1 MHTGGSGKYFH
12 CSDVC
17 FRMSLRFHEIAE
29 ADHVIQNPFSAAKL
43 ELLGEICD
51 VSSDTELLDL
61 ACGKGELLCRW
72 AARHGATGTGVDVSE
87 AFLEEAR
94 DRATELEVAD
104 RVTFER
110 ADATEY
116 PVGEH
121 DVDVACCIGASWIG
135 GGLVGTLDLLDRAT
149 RDESSLLVVGE
160 PFWIEEPP
168 SEAVAALA
176 DGDEDQFAL
185 LPDLLEGAQR
195 AGYEPVEMIRSSDDS
210 WDRYEA
216 KQWKTVDG
224 YLRENPDDPERE
236 DLYRWI
242 DDNRSAYLEYGRRYL
257 GWGVFVF
264 RNGSPIAP
272 N

>member
-1 MHTGGSGKYFH
+1 
-12 CSDVC
+12 
-17 FRMSLRFHEIAE
+17 MSLRFHEIAE
-29 ADHVIQNPFSAAKL
+29 AEHRIQNPLSAAKL

-61 ACGKGELLCRW
+61 ASGKGELLCQW

-87 AFLEEAR
+87 VFVEEAR
-94 DRATELEVAD
+94 ERSVERDVAD

-116 PVGEH
+116 PVEDH

-135 GGLVGTLDLLDRAT
+135 GGLVGTLDLLRRPL
-149 RDESSLLVVGE
+149 RDDSGLLVVGDA
-160 PFWIEEPP
+160 FWSEEPSP
-168 SEAVAALA
+168 GAVKALA
-176 DGDEDQFAL
+176 DGEEDQFAL
-185 LPDLLEGAQR
+185 LPDLLDRSQR
-195 AGYEPVEMIRSSDDS
+195 AGYELVETVRASDDD

-216 KQWKTVDG
+216 KQWKTVDQ
-224 YLRENPDDPERE
+224 YLRDDPDDPDR
-236 DLYRWI
+236 DALYRWI
-242 DDNRSAYLEYGRRYL
+242 DDKRSTYLEYGRRYL

-264 RNGSPIAP
+264 RVGPPVAP

>member
-1 MHTGGSGKYFH
+1 
-12 CSDVC
+12 
-17 FRMSLRFHEIAE
+17 MSLRFHEIAE
-29 ADHVIQNPFSAAKL
+29 AEHRIQNPLSAAKL

-61 ACGKGELLCRW
+61 ACGKGELLCQW

-87 AFLEEAR
+87 VFVEEAR
-94 DRATELEVAD
+94 ERSVERDVAD

-116 PVGEH
+116 PVEDH

-135 GGLVGTLDLLDRAT
+135 GGLVGTLDLLRRPL
-149 RDESSLLVVGE
+149 RDDSGLLVVGDA
-160 PFWIEEPP
+160 FWSEEPSP
-168 SEAVAALA
+168 GAVKALA
-176 DGDEDQFAL
+176 DGEEDQFAL
-185 LPDLLEGAQR
+185 LPDLLDRSQR
-195 AGYEPVEMIRSSDDS
+195 AGYELVETVRASDDD

-216 KQWKTVDG
+216 KQWKTVDQ
-224 YLRENPDDPERE
+224 YLRDDPDDPDR
-236 DLYRWI
+236 DALYRWI
-242 DDNRSAYLEYGRRYL
+242 DDKRSTYLEYGRRYL

-264 RNGSPIAP
+264 RVGPPVAP